1 MYYTLFLTIHSILRW
16 LVLSSIVYATI
27 SALQGLVSKR
37 MYSKSDSII
46 RSLATTLTHTQLLLG
61 FVLYFILSPITGQFM
76 KGNANGNEQMWF
88 FGAYH
93 IALMFIAVG
102 VMTTGGSKAKRATT
116 DRDKFRFTAISF
128 GISLLLILLAIPW
141 FRPFFRGT

>member
-1 MYYTLFLTIHSILRW
+1 MYTLFLTIHSLLRW
-16 LVLSSIVYATI
+16 LVLASIMYATI
-27 SALQGLVSKR
+27 SSLQGLISKR
-37 MYSKSDSII
+37 RYSKSDALV
-46 RSLATTLTHTQLLLG
+46 RSLATTLTHTQLLIG

-76 KGNANGNEQMWF
+76 KGDANGNEQMWF

-93 IALMFIAVG
+93 IALMFISVG
-102 VMTTGGSKAKRATT
+102 IMTTGGSKAKRATA

-141 FRPFFRGT
+141 FRPIFRGM